1 MQDSIIILILYHLRS
16 FLFKGAC
23 LCFCLIQTITFEF
36 PPQVSD
42 VSLFNISCVGDARY
56 IFCFERSDK
65 KYYGE
70 LLSPATNFLLSF
82 PDLFPIL
89 SQFSPNLFLFYFSYV
104 LLSFVYSSVI
114 VLFFSYDLP
123 YHHGIVVCKGF
134 FISL

>member
-1 MQDSIIILILYHLRS
+1 MLVCASV
-16 FLFKGAC
+16 LFKQS
-23 LCFCLIQTITFEF
+23 LLNF
-36 PPQVSD
+36 PQVSD

-65 KYYGE
+65 NTMVRYYRP
-70 LLSPATNFLLSF
+70 LLTFFLSF
-82 PDLFPIL
+82 TNLFPIL

-134 FISL
+134 FISLWALANSLMPCVTLLCRK